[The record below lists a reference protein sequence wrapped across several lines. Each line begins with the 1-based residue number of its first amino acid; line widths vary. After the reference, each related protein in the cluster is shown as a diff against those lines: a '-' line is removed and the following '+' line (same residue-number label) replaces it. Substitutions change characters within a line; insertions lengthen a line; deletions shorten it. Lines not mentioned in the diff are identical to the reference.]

1 MTDRRS
7 TDRFSHINSAGAGL
21 LGLPLAFVA
30 LPVYVHLPHWY
41 ATHFGVP
48 LTVLGLVL
56 LFSRLTDAVI
66 DPWLGRLSDRLYA
79 RSIRSVLGASAGV
92 ALALALG
99 FVGLFFPPTWVLNV
113 PGHERLLVWAALMLT
128 LSHCT
133 YSALGIMHQ
142 SWAAMLGGTAVQR
155 SRLIAWREGL
165 ALLGVML
172 ASALPSLIGMNLT
185 ALFLVVALA
194 LGWMVWSRGV
204 WPQTRPAASVWT
216 LTLPWRF
223 SEFRRLLTVFLL
235 NGVAS
240 AVPATLVMFFV
251 QDQIQAPVAQQPWFL
266 ALYFLA
272 GALSLP
278 AWLRCIARWGLPRA
292 WLAGMGLSVVAFLG
306 VGALSAGDS
315 VWFLL
320 ACGLSGLAL
329 GADLAVPGAM
339 LNGLIERLGYRGQA
353 EGAFMGWWNLATK
366 LNLALAAGCALPLLS
381 LWGYAPGSQAP
392 QALWALTLA
401 YVVLPCTLK
410 VCAAVGVYFFFIRQ
424 RGWV

>member
-1 MTDRRS
+1 M
-7 TDRFSHINSAGAGL
+7 
-21 LGLPLAFVA
+21 GLPLAFVA

-48 LTVLGLVL
+48 LTVLGGVL
-56 LFSRLTDAVI
+56 LFSRLIDAVI

-79 RSIRSVLGASAGV
+79 RSIQSVLWASGVV
-92 ALALALG
+92 ALALASG
-99 FVGLFFPPTWVLNV
+99 FVGLFFPLPWALNG
-113 PGHERLLVWAALMLT
+113 PGHERLLIWAALMLT
-128 LSHCT
+128 LSHCA

-172 ASALPSLIGMNLT
+172 ASALPSLIGMDLT
-185 ALFLVVALA
+185 ALFLVVALG

-251 QDQIQAPVAQQPWFL
+251 QDRIQAPVAQQPVFL

-278 AWLRCIARWGLPRA
+278 AWLRGIDRWGLPRT
-292 WLAGMGLSVVAFLG
+292 WLAGMGLSVLAFLG

-315 VWFLL
+315 TGFLL
-320 ACGLSGLAL
+320 ACGASGLAL

-381 LWGYAPGSQAP
+381 LWGYAPGSHAP

-401 YVVLPCTLK
+401 YVVLPCALK
-410 VCAAVGVYFFFIRQ
+410 VCAAAGVYFFFIRQ
-424 RGWV
+424 RSWS